1 MVRKICSG
9 LPFPSPGDLP
19 DPGIKPKSPALQADA
34 LTSEPPGRPLRESW
48 PINLPSRLLW
58 LHPPASTTQFQASLP
73 FARSLLQSQVAS
85 FQFLDPSNAS
95 FCLRIY
101 AYTARLYQKC
111 FSWAYYLGD
120 CFSSFRSWLRCYLF
134 TEVIPDHLGGLKMA
148 VKSVLLPPLPSALEG
163 GVYFY
168 CP

>member
-1 MVRKICSG
+1 MISH
-9 LPFPSPGDLP
+9 FS
-19 DPGIKPKSPALQADA
+19 S
-34 LTSEPPGRPLRESW
+34 RESW

-101 AYTARLYQKC
+101 AYAVPLYQKC
-111 FSWAYYLGD
+111 FSRAYYLGD
-120 CFSSFRSWLRCYLF
+120 CFSSFRSWPRCHLF
-134 TEVIPDHLGGLKMA
+134 IEAIPDHLGGLKMA
-148 VKSVLLPPLPSALEG
+148 VKSVLLPPPPLPWKVEFISIALESELSPIVALISQMQQKWCCASSG
-163 GVYFY
+163 PGL
-168 CP
+168 